1 MAFIESASVKH
12 PMQWRDA
19 HRALKA
25 LRNDRNDTAQAFKI
39 VMALR
44 GNSLQRN
51 LARMRSSARGR
62 EILSE
67 RRNLGEL
74 LRNKTRLHR
83 LPPDSLGRQYLDFME
98 HGGFTVEGLVT
109 ASKKGYGERTD
120 DSDVRVFSNWAR
132 DSHDLWHVL
141 TGYGRDSLGELCL
154 LGVTYSQTHN
164 IGTAFI
170 ALMGLKNA
178 RVDYPGAP
186 VVRAVLQGFRVG
198 RNARWLITQDWDD
211 LLERPIEAV
220 RRELRLER
228 ATYYERSLP
237 MRDTSLPRNRNPMRR
252 PQG

>member
-109 ASKKGYGERTD
+109 ASQKGYGERTD
-120 DSDVRVFSNWAR
+120 DSDVHVFSNWAR

>member
-1 MAFIESASVKH
+1 
-12 PMQWRDA
+12 MQWRDA

-25 LRNDRNDTAQAFKI
+25 LRNDRSDTAQVFKI

-62 EILSE
+62 QILSE

-98 HGGFTVEGLVT
+98 HEGFTVEGLVT
-109 ASKKGYGERTD
+109 ASKKGYSERTD

-164 IGTAFI
+164 IGTAFV

-186 VVRAVLQGFRVG
+186 VVRAVLQGFLVG
-198 RNARWLITQDWDD
+198 RHARWLITQDWDD

-220 RRELRLER
+220 RREIRLKR
-228 ATYYERSLP
+228 PTYYDRSLP
-237 MRDTSLPRNRNPMRR
+237 MRDTSFPRNRDPVRK